1 MTLGGKQGPR
11 DASPAY
17 RPQSDTSTNT
27 VIQGHSEEMESGFLP
42 AGVGRRGGMKQWV
55 FAFFTPTPLI
65 DDKHNLDG
73 EGCDLVI
80 WKEGL
85 SYKLCATLLV
95 HWRSFSGSRLLYHH
109 GPCNP
114 GQHASTPN
122 TNDPPCG
129 YSFAIKSVMS
139 YSFQSVIV

>member
-1 MTLGGKQGPR
+1 
-11 DASPAY
+11 
-17 RPQSDTSTNT
+17 
-27 VIQGHSEEMESGFLP
+27 
-42 AGVGRRGGMKQWV
+42 MKQWV
-55 FAFFTPTPLI
+55 FAFFIPTPSI

-85 SYKLCATLLV
+85 SYKLCTTLLV
-95 HWRSFSGSRLLYHH
+95 HWRSFSGSCLLYHH

-114 GQHASTPN
+114 GQHTSTPN

-129 YSFAIKSVMS
+129 YSFAIKPVMS